1 MCVFK
6 INGAIVLL
14 LFKVGLAKALSTY
27 CKVFYLHLQRFYSCF
42 LVNKNNSTVTFEL
55 KLEMTELQQFQELKE
70 QVLLKYQEQYPFFQG
85 TWKTFSSQDI
95 QNLIALIEE
104 QCKQT
109 ISEKW
114 IYTHLKPETN
124 SKIPRKD
131 MLNILCQLVGYSGWD
146 EFVFEE
152 KVVETK
158 QVESNKKSNKKTI
171 VLAVIGIIVTLF
183 VILFF
188 IKKDASTTQTIQLK
202 NEFTNEKVPT
212 DEVKVFQVN
221 DSVKQELEL
230 KEGKVEVN
238 NSNEKTKLVIQSPF
252 YRTQIVPLTNNIAE
266 DPVSQ
271 INLKPDD
278 YAMMLKA
285 FMVSDIKDWQTR
297 KEQLEKILSDDLEVI
312 VMLKENLGAEYFNK
326 KEFSQ
331 KLIVPTASLKKWK
344 ILEIKN
350 EAMNKIQFIR
360 IKQE

>member
-1 MCVFK
+1 
-6 INGAIVLL
+6 
-14 LFKVGLAKALSTY
+14 VGLAKALSTH
-27 CKVFYLHLQRFYSCF
+27 CKVFYLHLQWFYSCF
-42 LVNKNNSTVTFEL
+42 LVNNSNVTTTFEL
-55 KLEMTELQQFQELKE
+55 NLTMTELEQFQELKE
-70 QVLLKYQEQYPFFQG
+70 QVLLKYQEQHPFFQG
-85 TWKTFSSQDI
+85 NWKTFSSQDI

-158 QVESNKKSNKKTI
+158 PVAPTQKSNKK
-171 VLAVIGIIVTLF
+171 GIIIGTVAVVLI
-183 VILFF
+183 VVAILFF
-188 IKKDASTTQTIQLK
+188 TRKEEPTTKTIQLK
-202 NEFTNEKVPT
+202 NEFTNEKVAS

-221 DSVKQELEL
+221 DSVKEELEL
-230 KEGKVEVN
+230 KEGKVQVT

-252 YRTQIVPLTNNIAE
+252 YRTQTVPLHNNGVVAA
-266 DPVSQ
+266 PLSQ

-297 KEQLEKILSDDLEVI
+297 KVQLDKILSDDLEVI
-312 VMLKENLGAEYFNK
+312 VMLKDDLGAEYFNK

-331 KLIVPTASLKKWK
+331 KLIVPTASLKKLK
-344 ILEIKN
+344 IIEIKN
-350 EAMNKIQFIR
+350 DAANKIQFIR

>member
-1 MCVFK
+1 M
-6 INGAIVLL
+6 
-14 LFKVGLAKALSTY
+14 GLAKALSTH
-27 CKVFYLHLQRFYSCF
+27 CKVFYLHLQWFYSCF
-42 LVNKNNSTVTFEL
+42 LVNNSNITTTFEL
-55 KLEMTELQQFQELKE
+55 NLTMTELQQFQELKE
-70 QVLLKYQEQYPFFQG
+70 QVLLKYQEQHPFFQG
-85 TWKTFSSQDI
+85 NWKTFSSQDI

-146 EFVFEE
+146 EFIFEE

-158 QVESNKKSNKKTI
+158 QVAPTQKSNKKRIIIGT
-171 VLAVIGIIVTLF
+171 VAVILILVA
-183 VILFF
+183 ILF
-188 IKKDASTTQTIQLK
+188 ITRKEAPTTKTIQLK
-202 NEFTNEKVPT
+202 NEFTNEKVT
-212 DEVKVFQVN
+212 SDEVKVFQVN
-221 DSVKQELEL
+221 DSVKEELEL
-230 KEGKVEVN
+230 KEGKVQVT
-238 NSNEKTKLVIQSPF
+238 NSNDKTKLVIQSPF
-252 YRTQIVPLTNNIAE
+252 YRTQTVPMNTNGIVSA
-266 DPVSQ
+266 PVSQ

-297 KEQLEKILSDDLEVI
+297 KEQLDKILSDDLEVI
-312 VMLKENLGAEYFNK
+312 VMLKEDLGAEYFNK

-331 KLIVPTASLKKWK
+331 KLIVPTASLKKLK
-344 ILEIKN
+344 IIEIKN
-350 EAMNKIQFIR
+350 DAANKIQFIR